1 MERVFPLRFHATE
14 SAALTVELQGHE
26 LLSLVEREISGKS
39 GLLFRCL
46 IISCQLLKLSVTFRV
61 VLLRGS
67 AFKIPAKSATSTPV
81 N

>member
-1 MERVFPLRFHATE
+1 
-14 SAALTVELQGHE
+14 
-26 LLSLVEREISGKS
+26 
-39 GLLFRCL
+39 
-46 IISCQLLKLSVTFRV
+46 LKLSVTFRV